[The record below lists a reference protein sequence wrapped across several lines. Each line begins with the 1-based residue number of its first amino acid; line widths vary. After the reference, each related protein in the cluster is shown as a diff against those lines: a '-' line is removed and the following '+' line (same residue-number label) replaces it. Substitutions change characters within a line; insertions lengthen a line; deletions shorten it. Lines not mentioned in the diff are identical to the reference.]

1 VRHPKLIED
10 EHIYLQASTNL
21 HTLYTRL
28 MELDKKLESGEITT
42 SLSKTWRIAY
52 AFLFSY
58 QNISNIN
65 RRLQMDS
72 LTKHIDTLKSVDS
85 KSDTGM

>member
-1 VRHPKLIED
+1 
-10 EHIYLQASTNL
+10 
-21 HTLYTRL
+21 